1 MMEKNAVL
9 KISHLSKS
17 FGRHRVL
24 KDISFEAYAGEVFGF
39 LGPNGA
45 GKTTTLKIVAGLFTL
60 EEGEVSVLGHD
71 LRRDFEHAMAEVGGI
86 VENPE
91 FYGYMS
97 GLDNLRQYAAMRGG
111 VSRER
116 IDEVVRLVG
125 MENRIRDKVSK
136 YSLGMRQRLGVAQA
150 ILHRPRLL
158 LLDEPTNGLDPASIK
173 ALRDILKHLAHEE
186 GVAVIVSSH
195 LMSEMELMCDRV
207 GVIIGGE
214 LHSVQTIGELVA
226 ATSPDRVQYVLSAD
240 SASRAAELLS
250 DCEDIALEMQGEDT
264 LLLTL
269 PAQGARERLGE
280 INRALILGG
289 TSVYTVTQKENR
301 RLEDVFIEMTRA
313 GGGSVD

>member
-1 MMEKNAVL
+1 MMEKTTVL
-9 KISHLSKS
+9 QISHLSKS
-17 FGRHRVL
+17 FGRHKVL
-24 KDISFEAYAGEVFGF
+24 EDISFDAYAGEVFGF

-45 GKTTTLKIVAGLFTL
+45 GKTTTLKIVAGLLTL
-60 EEGEVSVLGHD
+60 EEGDVSVFGYD

-91 FYGYMS
+91 FYNYMS
-97 GLDNLRQYAAMRGG
+97 GLDNLRQYAAMRDG

-150 ILHRPRLL
+150 IMHRPRLL

-173 ALRDILKHLAHEE
+173 ALRDILKHLAHKE

-195 LMSEMELMCDRV
+195 LMSEMEMMCDRV
-207 GVIIGGE
+207 GVIVGGR
-214 LHSVQTIGELVA
+214 LHSVQSIGELVSV
-226 ATSPDRVQYVLSAD
+226 TSHDHVQYVLSVDDAAR
-240 SASRAAELLS
+240 ASELLAP
-250 DCEDIALEMQGEDT
+250 CARVTCTTQEDGG

-269 PAQGARERLGE
+269 PAEGVQGMLGE
-280 INRALILGG
+280 VNRTLVLGG
-289 TSVYTVTQKENR
+289 VSLYTVTQKENR
-301 RLEDVFIEMTRA
+301 RLEDVFIEMTGT
-313 GGGSVD
+313 GGVSVD